1 MTVDKL
7 LKQEEL
13 ELDNEDQNEDNTEEN
28 TEDNTEDHTEE
39 MEIQIHDNLN
49 TKFDIE
55 EDSFH
60 IKDVIQRISKLQNK
74 EKIHILNILR
84 MSKVEF
90 TKNSN
95 GYFFNFLNIDKNI
108 INEICNCLDLIEKN
122 SDILKELER
131 RRSELLNYYKNL
143 IEERLNNNIK
153 QRRNEYIKK
162 LHVKN
167 DCNLQITIKPRSKIK
182 RRYKYDVNTDPDV
195 LIKDYI
201 KSKNTFNK
209 NGVYHRIVT
218 SIKFIKNKSRRDIK
232 AAEDI
237 TKDDI
242 TKDDINDDTGYEDT
256 KDDESI
262 IDNTTDELYLENE
275 DNNSNK
281 DDNDNEDYVLDDMLE
296 NDDKEEVIED
306 QEEEQEDEEDIKQM
320 NFLYY
325 KKLLRD
331 QGFKFNDNKDCFLI
345 YQDYI
350 Y

>member
-1 MTVDKL
+1 MTVDQL

-13 ELDNEDQNEDNTEEN
+13 ELDNEDQNEDNTE
-28 TEDNTEDHTEE
+28 DNTEEE

-49 TKFDIE
+49 DDLNTKFEIE

-108 INEICNCLDLIEKN
+108 VDEICNCLDLIEKN

-162 LHVKN
+162 LHIKN
-167 DCNLQITIKPRSKIK
+167 DWNLQITIKPKSKIK

-232 AAEDI
+232 AA
-237 TKDDI
+237 DDVI
-242 TKDDINDDTGYEDT
+242 KDDINDDTGYEDT
-256 KDDESI
+256 KDDESV

>member
-1 MTVDKL
+1 MTIDKL
-7 LKQEEL
+7 LKRDKSDAQI
-13 ELDNEDQNEDNTEEN
+13 DDQNDAQNDDQSN
-28 TEDNTEDHTEE
+28 SD
-39 MEIQIHDNLN
+39 

-55 EDSFH
+55 EDSFR

-108 INEICNCLDLIEKN
+108 VDEICNCLDLIEKN

-162 LHVKN
+162 LYIKN
-167 DCNLQITIKPRSKIK
+167 DSNLQITIKPKSKIK
-182 RRYKYDVNTDPDV
+182 RRYKYDVNVDPDV
-195 LIKDYI
+195 LIKEYI

-218 SIKFIKNKSRRDIK
+218 SIKFIKNKSRRDLK
-232 AAEDI
+232 AA
-237 TKDDI
+237 DDV
-242 TKDDINDDTGYEDT
+242 NDETGYEDTKEDT

-275 DNNSNK
+275 DDNSNK
-281 DDNDNEDYVLDDMLE
+281 DDNDNEDDMLDDMLE
-296 NDDKEEVIED
+296 VVED
-306 QEEEQEDEEDIKQM
+306 QEEVVEDQEQEQEQEQEDEEDIKQM

>member
-108 INEICNCLDLIEKN
+108 INEICNCLDLIET
-122 SDILKELER
+122 
-131 RRSELLNYYKNL
+131 
-143 IEERLNNNIK
+143 NNI
-153 QRRNEYIKK
+153 
-162 LHVKN
+162 
-167 DCNLQITIKPRSKIK
+167 
-182 RRYKYDVNTDPDV
+182 
-195 LIKDYI
+195 
-201 KSKNTFNK
+201 
-209 NGVYHRIVT
+209 
-218 SIKFIKNKSRRDIK
+218 
-232 AAEDI
+232 
-237 TKDDI
+237 
-242 TKDDINDDTGYEDT
+242 
-256 KDDESI
+256 
-262 IDNTTDELYLENE
+262 
-275 DNNSNK
+275 
-281 DDNDNEDYVLDDMLE
+281 
-296 NDDKEEVIED
+296 
-306 QEEEQEDEEDIKQM
+306 
-320 NFLYY
+320 
-325 KKLLRD
+325 LL
-331 QGFKFNDNKDCFLI
+331 L
-345 YQDYI
+345 
-350 Y
+350 